1 MTAAVKL
8 GLGLL
13 VLIACMGLS
22 LATGATWISPSAIVR
37 SVWQPDALSAI
48 EHVLLDTRLT
58 RTLMAVAV
66 GSSLAVAGAL
76 MQALTR
82 NPLAS
87 PGLFG
92 INAGATFSI
101 IACSSL
107 FALSSMSQW
116 LWCAFIGAAVAGTI
130 VWIIGNRGQGSL
142 NPLRI
147 VLAGAAITALF
158 TAFSQALLVVNQDGL
173 DTVLFWLAGSL
184 SERDLATA
192 APLLICVVVA
202 LAGSL
207 VLAGQVNVLNTGESI
222 ATALGQRTGLIRLLM
237 SIVIIVLA
245 GSAVALAGSIGF
257 IGLLVP
263 HMVRKTLSI
272 DHRWLLPGCALLGA
286 TLLLLADTL
295 ARVVIVPQEVPVGVM
310 TALFGAPFF
319 IALVRRGHVMDRH
332 LTLRYRGFSRQFSL
346 TALIRLLIGATLT
359 LLIALGSLAVGKIN
373 LSPATLLNVFTG
385 QADASLVF
393 IVEQLRMPRLVL
405 AALVGAALAVSGS
418 SCKASSAIRWL
429 RRTCWV
435 SPAVPVRRQCCIC
448 HFSRLHWG
456 AIPAFGGDLRCRPC
470 RTGHLSA
477 GVESGRFTIAHG
489 VDRGRG
495 VGPAGSGDD
504 IRSGVQPADHY
515 LVGLCLADRERVWC
529 QLAGASRPG
538 GLAGADFAAAGAAR
552 PTGAHAAAR

>member
-1 MTAAVKL
+1 MKQRTRL
-8 GLGLL
+8 GIGAL
-13 VLIACMGLS
+13 VLMVCMGLS
-22 LATGATWISPSAIVR
+22 LASGASWISPAAIVN
-37 SVWQPDALSAI
+37 SLWQPDALSATQ
-48 EHVLLDTRLT
+48 HVLLDSRFT
-58 RTLMAVAV
+58 RTLMAIAV
-66 GSSLAVAGAL
+66 GASLAVAGAL

-107 FALSSMSQW
+107 LTLTSMSQW
-116 LWCAFIGAAVAGTI
+116 LWCAFIGAAVAGCL
-130 VWIIGNRGQGSL
+130 VWVIGNRGQGSL

-184 SERDLATA
+184 SERDLSTA
-192 APLLICVVVA
+192 APMLVCVVLA
-202 LAGSL
+202 LLAAL
-207 VLAGQVNVLNTGESI
+207 LLAGQVNVLNTGEAI

-237 SIVIIVLA
+237 SIVIIALA

-319 IALVRRGHVMDRH
+319 IALARRGA
-332 LTLRYRGFSRQFSL
+332 RYG
-346 TALIRLLIGATLT
+346 
-359 LLIALGSLAVGKIN
+359 
-373 LSPATLLNVFTG
+373 
-385 QADASLVF
+385 
-393 IVEQLRMPRLVL
+393 
-405 AALVGAALAVSGS
+405 
-418 SCKASSAIRWL
+418 
-429 RRTCWV
+429 
-435 SPAVPVRRQCCIC
+435 
-448 HFSRLHWG
+448 
-456 AIPAFGGDLRCRPC
+456 
-470 RTGHLSA
+470 
-477 GVESGRFTIAHG
+477 
-489 VDRGRG
+489 
-495 VGPAGSGDD
+495 
-504 IRSGVQPADHY
+504 
-515 LVGLCLADRERVWC
+515 
-529 QLAGASRPG
+529 
-538 GLAGADFAAAGAAR
+538 
-552 PTGAHAAAR
+552 